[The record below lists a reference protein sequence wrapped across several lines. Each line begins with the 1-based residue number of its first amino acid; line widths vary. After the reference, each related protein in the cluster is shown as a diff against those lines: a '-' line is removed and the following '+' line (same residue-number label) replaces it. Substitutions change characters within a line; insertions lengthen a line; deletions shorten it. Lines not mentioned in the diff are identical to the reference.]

1 MALGLAMTHALPERA
16 ADTTAEHPWP
26 LRLLSM
32 KVGDYI
38 DKMSV
43 VWVEGQV
50 VQLTRRPGSSMAYLT
65 LRDAD
70 VDMSFSVAIRVTAL
84 DAMPPLQPGARV
96 VTQVKPAFWAQR
108 GSLSLD
114 ARQIRPVGVGEL
126 LARIEQLKSTLAAEG
141 LFDAR
146 RKRPLPFLP
155 RAVGLVCGR
164 GSAAEHDVVENARR
178 RWPSVRFVIRTVAV
192 QGANA
197 VPEVIAALEGLD
209 ATEGVDVIVIA
220 RGGGSVEDLLP
231 FSNEALLRAVSMA
244 RTPVV
249 SAIGHDVDTPLLDH
263 VADHRASTPTDAA
276 KVIVP
281 DAALELTA
289 VRSAQARLRSALV
302 RRLRHERTT
311 LAGLTSRPVLT
322 APTAYLRLQRE
333 EMLLAWARATSTLA
347 RRIERE
353 HDRVTY
359 LRRSARVLSPE
370 STIERGYA
378 LVTRDDGAVVT
389 EPAQVRVGET
399 LRIRVA
405 GGTLDAQVLG
415 GDPSDRGGDPTDHSD
430 DRTDRSDAPTSSS
443 MTTDEGEPDER
454 REDE

>member
-1 MALGLAMTHALPERA
+1 MTSPLPERA

-26 LRLLSM
+26 VRLLSM
-32 KVGDYI
+32 KVGEYVE
-38 DKMSV
+38 KMSV

-50 VQLTRRPGSSMAYLT
+50 VQLNRRPGSSMAYLT
-65 LRDAD
+65 LRDTD

-126 LARIEQLKSTLAAEG
+126 LARIEYLKGNLAAEG

-155 RAVGLVCGR
+155 RTVGLICGR

-178 RWPSVRFVIRTVAV
+178 RWPAVQFAIRTVAV
-192 QGANA
+192 QGASA

-209 ATEGVDVIVIA
+209 ASDDVDVIVIT

-231 FSNEALLRAVSMA
+231 FSNEALVRAVAAA

-263 VADHRASTPTDAA
+263 VADYRASTPTDAA
-276 KVIVP
+276 KAIVP
-281 DAALELTA
+281 DAAAERAVVAGCAERGRRALLT
-289 VRSAQARLRSALV
+289 
-302 RRLRHERTT
+302 RLRHERSA
-311 LAGLTSRPVLT
+311 LEQIRARPVLA
-322 APTAYLRLQRE
+322 APGAYLRLQQEQLHTMWAGVRAG
-333 EMLLAWARATSTLA
+333 ML

-353 HDRVTY
+353 QDHVQH
-359 LRRSARVLSPE
+359 LRRTARVLSPT

-378 LVTRDDGAVVT
+378 LLTRIDGEVVT
-389 EPAQVRVGET
+389 DPSQVEVDELLRVRVAAGDFGV
-399 LRIRVA
+399 RVA
-405 GGTLDAQVLG
+405 G
-415 GDPSDRGGDPTDHSD
+415 TDSLNL
-430 DRTDRSDAPTSSS
+430 PTSPLTEQPTKE
-443 MTTDEGEPDER
+443 M
-454 REDE
+454 